1 MEEEEV
7 ISVSDPLT
15 YKIISCCYEVP
26 KELGPGYL
34 EKIYS
39 RAMVI
44 QLENQGLSYE
54 CEREFNV
61 YFKEKFVGKFRCDF
75 YIEGKV
81 ILEIKAVTG
90 IQPKLFQTQ
99 LLSYLK
105 ASKSKTGL
113 LVNFGNA
120 SCEVKRLSN

>member
-1 MEEEEV
+1 MEEELN
-7 ISVSDPLT
+7 SVSDPLT
-15 YKIISCCYEVP
+15 YKIISCCYEVH

-39 RAMVI
+39 RALMI
-44 QLENQGLSYE
+44 QLGNQGLSYE

-61 YFKEKFVGKFRCDF
+61 YFKGKFVGKFRCDF
-75 YIEGKV
+75 FIEGKV
-81 ILEIKAVTG
+81 ILEIKAITG

-113 LVNFGNA
+113 LVNFGNT

>member
-1 MEEEEV
+1 MEEGNLTEQD
-7 ISVSDPLT
+7 SLT
-15 YKIISCCYEVP
+15 YKIISCCYEVH

-39 RAMVI
+39 KALMI
-44 QLENQGLSYE
+44 QLELQGLKYE
-54 CEREFNV
+54 CEKEFNV
-61 YFKEKFVGKFRCDF
+61 FFKNKFVGQFRCDF

-90 IQPKLFQTQ
+90 IQPKLFHTQ

-105 ASKSKTGL
+105 ASKLKTGL
-113 LVNFGNA
+113 LVNFGNG

>member
-1 MEEEEV
+1 MEEE
-7 ISVSDPLT
+7 ISSISDPLT
-15 YKIISCCYEVP
+15 YKVISCCYEVH

-39 RAMVI
+39 RALTI
-44 QLENQGLSYE
+44 QLESEGLKFE
-54 CEREFNV
+54 CEKEFHV
-61 YFKEKFVGKFRCDF
+61 YFKGKNIGTFRCDF
-75 YIEGKV
+75 FIEGKL

-105 ASKSKTGL
+105 ASKNKTGL
-113 LVNFGNA
+113 LVNFGNT

>member
-1 MEEEEV
+1 MKEENLTEQ
-7 ISVSDPLT
+7 DPLT
-15 YKIISCCYEVP
+15 YKIISCCYEVH

-39 RAMVI
+39 KALMI
-44 QLENQGLSYE
+44 QLELQGLKYE
-54 CEREFNV
+54 CEKEFNV
-61 YFKEKFVGKFRCDF
+61 FFKNKFVGQFRCDF

-105 ASKSKTGL
+105 ASKLKTGL
-113 LVNFGNA
+113 LVNFGNG

>member
-1 MEEEEV
+1 MEIETNANN
-7 ISVSDPLT
+7 DPLT
-15 YKIISCCYEVP
+15 YKIISCCYEVH

-39 RAMVI
+39 KALII
-44 QLENQGLSYE
+44 QLESEGLKFE
-54 CEREFNV
+54 CEKEFYV
-61 YFKEKFVGKFRCDF
+61 YFKNKFIGTFRCDF

-113 LVNFGNA
+113 LVNFGNS

>member
-1 MEEEEV
+1 MEEEV
-7 ISVSDPLT
+7 NSVSDPLT
-15 YKIISCCYEVP
+15 YKVISCCYEVHR
-26 KELGPGYL
+26 ELGPGYL

-39 RAMVI
+39 RSLMI
-44 QLENQGLSYE
+44 QLASQGLSFE

-61 YFKEKFVGKFRCDF
+61 YFKGNFVGKFRCDF

>member
-1 MEEEEV
+1 MEDEI
-7 ISVSDPLT
+7 ISSNDPLT
-15 YKIISCCYEVP
+15 YRIISCCYEVH

-39 RAMVI
+39 KALII
-44 QLENQGLSYE
+44 QLESEGLRFE
-54 CEREFNV
+54 CEKEFQV
-61 YFKEKFVGKFRCDF
+61 YFKGQYIGTFRCDF
-75 YIEGKV
+75 FIEGKV
-81 ILEIKAVTG
+81 ILEIKAITG

>member
-1 MEEEEV
+1 MEEEIV
-7 ISVSDPLT
+7 SVSDPLT
-15 YKIISCCYEVP
+15 YKIISCCYEVH

-39 RAMVI
+39 KSLMI
-44 QLENQGLSYE
+44 QLASQGLRYE
-54 CEREFNV
+54 CEKDFNV
-61 YFKEKFVGKFRCDF
+61 FFKGEFVGRFRCDF

-90 IQPKLFQTQ
+90 IQPKLFQIQ

-105 ASKSKTGL
+105 ASKSKIGL

-120 SCEVKRLSN
+120 SCDVKRMSN